1 MLPPRSGKILQSIIE
16 EYVTKAVPVPSH
28 DITDNYNLGVSP
40 ATVRNEMAYLEQEG
54 YVVRPH
60 HSAGSVPTDKGY
72 RYYVESLKRVGLPL
86 AERRLI
92 SHLFHQ
98 VKAAQEEWLN
108 LAVTLVSRLAQN
120 VAVAALPR
128 PADSRFKHLE
138 LVALEDMLALLV
150 LVLHGARVKQQL
162 ISFGQPMAQV
172 DLAVMANRLN
182 EAYGGLSGT
191 QILAKELM
199 LSVTETQMTE
209 AIVRTMQAEDEQ
221 AYDKPYL
228 EGLYFML
235 NQPEFAHSQRM
246 LALVELVEQRNLLKV
261 VVPPVVSGQ
270 GVQVIIGREN
280 QSEAIHDFS
289 VVISRYGLPEEAV
302 GTIVVI
308 GPTRMPY
315 TRTISTVEYMSSVL
329 SELVAELYG
338 RRPPV
343 EFMPPGNN

>member
-1 MLPPRSGKILQSIIE
+1 MLPPRSSKILQSIVE

-28 DITDNYNLGVSP
+28 DITENYNLGVSP

-54 YVVRPH
+54 YIFRPH
-60 HSAGSVPTDKGY
+60 HSAGSVPSDKGY
-72 RYYVESLKRVGLPL
+72 RYYVESIKRVALPL
-86 AERRLI
+86 PERRLI

-98 VKAAQEEWLN
+98 VEAAQEEWLN
-108 LAVTLVSRLAQN
+108 LAVTLASRLAHN

-138 LVALEDMLALLV
+138 LVALEDVLALLV
-150 LVLHGARVKQQL
+150 LILHGARVKQQL
-162 ISFGQPMAQV
+162 INFDQPLPQAEMTA
-172 DLAVMANRLN
+172 MANRLN
-182 EAYGGLSGT
+182 EAYRGLNAT
-191 QILAKELM
+191 QILAKEVM
-199 LSVTETQMTE
+199 LSVTETQLTE
-209 AIVRTMQAEDEQ
+209 AIVRVMQAEDEQ

-261 VVPPVVSGQ
+261 VVPPMVSGP

-289 VVISRYGLPEEAV
+289 VVISR
-302 GTIVVI
+302 
-308 GPTRMPY
+308 
-315 TRTISTVEYMSSVL
+315 
-329 SELVAELYG
+329 
-338 RRPPV
+338 
-343 EFMPPGNN
+343 